1 MMPSIR
7 TPLTMMT
14 WSSEILGENLR
25 IIGCNGIDR
34 VGSIPVQVLY
44 GSRRC

>member
-1 MMPSIR
+1 MMLPTR
-7 TPLTMMT
+7 TPLVMMT

-25 IIGCNGIDR
+25 IIGCNGIGR
-34 VGSIPVQVLY
+34 VGSIPVQLLC